1 MRLELRGL
9 NLGQETETE
18 IKAPNKIATEKPNDL
33 EPKKWREYEKQG
45 LQFFSVWDTP
55 ERDPLGWT
63 LKTIHGSCPVEI
75 PRQCIWRFSKEGET
89 VLDPFVASGTTLVAC
104 ARMKRN
110 GIGIE
115 INRKIA
121 KIAGENLSMR
131 LDPELNGWMQKQ
143 KVIVGDSRNLKALGI
158 EDESVDLIFSHPPYW
173 NLVNYSKEHDGLVK
187 GDLSTAPTLEEFLKG
202 MRQNFRE
209 CKRVLKSGRYFCVLI
224 GESFMKGGKVVS
236 LDYHLT
242 HLGLK
247 MGFEFH
253 TKIIKYTRL
262 ATSRMNFINTMK
274 YRSLRS
280 NFFICIHDYVL
291 VLRKPGRSEEWNMM
305 K

>member
-1 MRLELRGL
+1 M
-9 NLGQETETE
+9 GQETETR
-18 IKAPNKIATEKPNDL
+18 IKVTDKNKTVKEKPNDL

-55 ERDPLGWT
+55 ERDPFGWT

-115 INRKIA
+115 INPKIA
-121 KIAGENLSMR
+121 KVARENLSMR
-131 LDPELNGWMQKQ
+131 LDPELDGWMQKQ
-143 KVIVGDSRNLKALGI
+143 RLIIGDSRNLRDLGI
-158 EDESVDLIFSHPPYW
+158 EDESVDLVFSHPPYW
-173 NLVNYSKEHDGLVK
+173 NLVNYSKEHDGLLR
-187 GDLSTAPTLEEFLKG
+187 GDLSTAPTLEEFLEG
-202 MRQNFRE
+202 MNENFNE
-209 CKRVLKSGRYFCVLI
+209 CRRVLKSGRYFCVLI

-242 HLGLK
+242 DLALK

-253 TKIIKYTRL
+253 TKVIKYTRL
-262 ATSRMNFINTMK
+262 ATSRMNFVNTMK

-291 VLRKPGRSEEWNMM
+291 IFKKPIGSEEWNMT

>member
-1 MRLELRGL
+1 MV
-9 NLGQETETE
+9 QE
-18 IKAPNKIATEKPNDL
+18 IKSKMQKAEEKLREKPNNL
-33 EPKKWREYEKQG
+33 EPKKWREYENEG

-115 INRKIA
+115 INPKIA
-121 KIAGENLSMR
+121 KVARENLSMR

-143 KVIVGDSRNLKALGI
+143 RLIIGDSRNLKDLEI
-158 EDESVDLIFSHPPYW
+158 EDESVDLVFSHPPYW
-173 NLVNYSKEHDGLVK
+173 NLISYSQEHGSVK
-187 GDLSTAPTLEEFLKG
+187 GDLSTAPTLEEFLEG
-202 MRQNFRE
+202 MNQNFSE
-209 CKRVLKSGRYFCVLI
+209 VKRVLKSGRFYCVLI

-236 LDYHLT
+236 LDYYLT
-242 HLGLK
+242 DLALK
-247 MGFEFH
+247 MGFEFY
-253 TKIIKYTRL
+253 TKLIKYTRL

-291 VLRKPGRSEEWNMM
+291 VFRKPRGLVEWNTM

>member
-1 MRLELRGL
+1 LSQLTNTRNEKENL
-9 NLGQETETE
+9 N
-18 IKAPNKIATEKPNDL
+18 IKPNDL
-33 EPKKWREYEKQG
+33 DPKKWREYEKEG

-89 VLDPFVASGTTLVAC
+89 VLDPFVSSGTTLVAC
-104 ARMKRN
+104 ARMKRL

-115 INRKIA
+115 INPKIA
-121 KIAGENLSMR
+121 KVARQNLSMR
-131 LDPELNGWMQKQ
+131 LDPVLNGWVGKQ
-143 KVIVGDSRNLKALGI
+143 RLIVGDSRNLKVLGI
-158 EDESVDLIFSHPPYW
+158 GDESVDLVFAHPPYW
-173 NLVNYSKEHDGLVK
+173 NLINYSKEHGFAQ
-187 GDLSTAPTLEEFLKG
+187 GDLSTASTLEDFLESA
-202 MRQNFRE
+202 NLIFDE
-209 CKRVLKSGRYFCVLI
+209 IKRVLKPGRFFCVLI

-242 HLGLK
+242 DIALK

-253 TKIIKYTRL
+253 TKAIKYTRL
-262 ATSRMNFINTMK
+262 ATSRMNSINIMK

-280 NFFICIHDYVL
+280 NFLICIHDYVL
-291 VLRKPGRSEEWNMM
+291 IFRRP
-305 K
+305 